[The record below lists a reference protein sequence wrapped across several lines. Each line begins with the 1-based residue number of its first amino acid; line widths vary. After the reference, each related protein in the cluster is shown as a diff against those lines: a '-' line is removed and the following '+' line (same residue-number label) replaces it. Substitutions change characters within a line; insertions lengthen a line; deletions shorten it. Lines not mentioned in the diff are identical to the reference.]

1 MPIAYID
8 SNRGND
14 STGNGSINNPYRT
27 LQKVNGWNAGAG
39 GGILLA
45 RDSFFD
51 FAQTLAASNA
61 LTLTT
66 NFNGVEGNRAFIDA
80 YDPPGVGALTS
91 KPTIRA
97 RFLPTASDWLWD
109 STVQGNDGQPRGW
122 YLQYSRNASF
132 WDARVKVAGQYAVTM
147 NQDTTNNTGLGYING
162 GQNGNNPGG
171 FVNGMTLDT
180 LRFNLDYGGGNVAGS
195 TFTRLYLS
203 GAGLRTPG
211 AGNDPSSVVG
221 PGQIEVSWGT
231 IISLF
236 DGGSHTVIQ
245 NLRCI
250 EGAGLLVF
258 QGTTDT
264 VKPGFELGY
273 CEFYDTNNPIRLN
286 QGSGSASATR
296 WTMDIHHITSQYT
309 TGPVLY
315 AFGAGITGTYR
326 DSTMLDGNLA
336 SSMGGSCYMQI
347 DPTTQG
353 GSRDPFVVKNNV
365 AKRWKNGAG
374 NNEFDGGCYYADVN
388 DNGTMFI
395 ANEAWDSFVAFQC
408 GSGKRS
414 DWYSNKA
421 INCEV
426 FAMMNN
432 PNIQPQ
438 GWTSNDYRFCNNLF
452 IAAPRGTYPKG
463 DVADVHAYHAP
474 LYHVGATADL
484 VQIRFRN
491 NIMVNYS
498 GAGASAEV
506 PLLLGVSQ
514 NWTDGKVSADHNHFI
529 GYGARLVDA
538 DYSSTNKTASAVG
551 TLDASTATNWIN
563 AAAQDYRLGAGSGL
577 IGAGFEFTRPHEMV
591 DAAGQTFN
599 SPPAVG
605 PHERIHMR
613 DWFWRV
619 T

>member
-8 SNRGND
+8 SNRGDD
-14 STGNGSINNPYRT
+14 SAGNGSINNPYRT
-27 LQKVNGWNAGAG
+27 LQKVSGWNAGAG

-66 NFNGVEGNRAFIDA
+66 AFNGAQGNRAFIDA
-80 YDPPGVGALTS
+80 YDPPGVGSLTS

-97 RFLPTASDWLWD
+97 RMLPVPSDWLWD

-122 YLQYSRNASF
+122 YLQFGRNASF

-171 FVNGMTLDT
+171 WVNGMTLNT

-195 TFTRLYLS
+195 TLTRLYLS

-221 PGQIEVSWGT
+221 PGQIEVSFGT
-231 IISLF
+231 AISLF
-236 DGGSHTVIQ
+236 DGGSHTIIQ
-245 NLRCI
+245 NIRCI

-264 VKPGFELGY
+264 VKPGFELAY
-273 CEFYDTNNPIRLN
+273 CEFYDTNNPIRIN

-326 DSTMLDGNLA
+326 DSTMLDGNIA

-347 DPTTQG
+347 NPTTQG
-353 GSRDPFVVKNNV
+353 GSRDPFVVKRNV

-374 NNEFDGGCYYADVN
+374 NDEFDGGCYYADVN

-414 DWYSNKA
+414 EWYSNKA
-421 INCEV
+421 INCEA
-426 FAMMNN
+426 FAMLNN
-432 PNIQPQ
+432 PNNA
-438 GWTSNDYRFCNNLF
+438 SFRASDYHFCNNLF
-452 IAAPRGTYPKG
+452 IAAPQDTYPRG
-463 DVADVHAYHAP
+463 NVARVHNYHAP
-474 LYHVGATADL
+474 MYFVSGTQSEL

-491 NIMVNYS
+491 NIMVNTPNYS
-498 GAGASAEV
+498 GQAPV
-506 PLLLGVSQ
+506 LLGVAQ
-514 NWTDGKVSADHNHFI
+514 NWTDGKVSAENNLFV
-529 GYGARLVDA
+529 GYGARIVDA
-538 DYSSTNKTASAVG
+538 DYGASNRTASAVG
-551 TLDASTATNWIN
+551 TLSPSTITGWVD
-563 AAAQDYRLGAGSGL
+563 AAANDYQLTKGSGL
-577 IGAGFEFTRPHEMV
+577 AGAGAEFLRPKEMV
-591 DAAGQTFN
+591 DAAGRRFQ

-605 PHERIHMR
+605 PHEVLHKPSA
-613 DWFWRV
+613 FWRLAPAA
-619 T
+619 